1 MEDAEKALIKKFV
14 EEDYKNHSIRVV
26 TDNEHIY
33 YHRAYGMPDIVWDWD
48 NNRFMVMDINLDS
61 TDQNGNPI
69 EISSVSLDEIQFMTA
84 FVNTN
89 EAMNFITTYYKDAKS
104 KEKAMTFLQ
113 KVKPGQMG
121 PRTLRTFGRNQDGT
135 DKNM

>member
-1 MEDAEKALIKKFV
+1 MEAAEKALIKKFV
-14 EEDYKNHSIRVV
+14 EEDYKDHSIRVV

-48 NNRFMVMDINLDS
+48 NNRFLAMDINLDA

-69 EISSVSLDEIQFMTA
+69 EITAVSLDEIQFITA
-84 FVNTN
+84 FVNVQQ
-89 EAMNFITTYYKDAKS
+89 AMNFINQYYKDDKA
-104 KEKAMTFLQ
+104 KEKAQKFLQ

-121 PRTLRTFGRNQDGT
+121 PKTLRQFGRTQDGL
-135 DKNM
+135 NE